1 MTSSLFRVLFLA
13 AACLLVLGACTPAD
27 DEDQPTTT
35 LESAGSVP
43 DATTTTMTTTAVPQ
57 RGGAAVVGET
67 DEPMT
72 LNSFLPGGSSLIVN
86 VLGQAYSAGA
96 QEISGY
102 TLELE
107 PELLVE
113 LPTTENG
120 GVALNDDGSMT
131 VSYQIRD
138 DAVWEDMTPVSGAD
152 FQFTYETI
160 VDESLPIA
168 RTNYEDIVSTEVGEK
183 SFSFTMELP
192 TVRYELM
199 FGEIIPEHAVAGT
212 DFEADWN
219 DTRWPSSG
227 PFVFENW
234 VAGESLTVVRNDNYW
249 KKDSDTGSALPH
261 LDSVTFRFLADSEE
275 AIDAF
280 VARDVDIINPDPTSN
295 AIDALR
301 SLEPE
306 GAHVEV
312 LSGPF
317 WEHLNFQ
324 FGPGR
329 FTQNPAS
336 CNEFLEMR
344 LAVVQSIDR
353 GALTE
358 ALFGGQVMPLPSYVD
373 AFLPELSHGA
383 WDRYE
388 LDAVAASEHYASA
401 VELAGVDCTVVFST
415 TADNDARVAMA
426 AMLTD
431 MFATTGIPFEV
442 HLEDSSLLLGTTMES
457 GRWDVG
463 EWAWTG
469 SPGLSGLVAIHDL
482 FDPKSPPPEG
492 ANFYRWGTPDSSV
505 VDAATERFGEVHTQ
519 MNSTI
524 DEAELVSLIAD
535 AEQILA
541 ENIVFLPLYSRP
553 VTGAVWADEIGG
565 YKLNPT
571 LAGHTWNIENW
582 YRTDR

>member
-1 MTSSLFRVLFLA
+1 MMS
-13 AACLLVLGACTPAD
+13 LLVRTLLLTAVCVIALGACTPSGD
-27 DEDQPTTT
+27 GDQSSTT
-35 LESAGSVP
+35 LDETESPP
-43 DATTTTMTTTAVPQ
+43 DTPTATMSAIPQ
-57 RGGAAVVGET
+57 RGGVAVVGET
-67 DEPMT
+67 DEPVT

-102 TLELE
+102 TLELV

-113 LPTTENG
+113 LPTTANG
-120 GVALNDDGSMT
+120 GVLLNADGTMT
-131 VSYQIRD
+131 VHYQILPE
-138 DAVWEDMTPVSGAD
+138 AVWEDMTPVSGAD

-160 VDESLPIA
+160 IDESLPISRA
-168 RTNYEDIVSTEVGEK
+168 NYEDIVGTEVGAK
-183 SFSFTMELP
+183 TFSFTMAVP

-199 FGEIIPEHAVAGT
+199 FGEVIPEHAVAGT

-219 DTRWPSSG
+219 DKRWPSTG
-227 PFVFENW
+227 PFVFDEW
-234 VAGESLTVVRNDNYW
+234 VAGESLSVSRNPNYW
-249 KKDSDTGSALPH
+249 KTDGETGSALPY
-261 LDSVTFRFLADSEE
+261 LDSVVFRFLTDSDA

-280 VARDVDIINPDPTSN
+280 VSRDVDIINPDPTSN
-295 AIDALR
+295 AIDVLMA
-301 SLEPE
+301 LEPS
-306 GAHVEV
+306 GASVEV

-317 WEHLNFQ
+317 WEHVNFQ

-329 FTQNPAS
+329 FTHNPSS
-336 CNEFLEMR
+336 CIEFLEMR

-353 GALTE
+353 AALTE
-358 ALFGGQVMPLPSYVD
+358 ALFGGRVMPLPSYVD
-373 AFLPELSHGA
+373 AFLPELSNGA
-383 WDRYE
+383 WDRYQP
-388 LDAVAASEHYASA
+388 DAIVAAEHYASA
-401 VELAGVDCTVVFST
+401 VAAAEVECSVVFST
-415 TADNDARVAMA
+415 TDDNDARVAMA
-426 AMLTD
+426 ALLAD
-431 MFATTGIPFEV
+431 MFAVTGIPFEV
-442 HLEDSSLLLGTTMES
+442 RLEDSFLLLGTTMEN

-482 FDPKSPPPEG
+482 FDPQSPPPEG

-505 VDAATERFGEVHTQ
+505 IDAASERFSEVHTR

-524 DEAELVSLIAD
+524 DEAELVGLIAD

-541 ENIVFLPLYSRP
+541 ENVVFLPLYSRP